1 MPRMA
6 LAAISGHAATPA
18 AVSVAKLPQN
28 GVLTLRNSRFR
39 PIQGPHFKACFRA
52 SWHSFLTEFHCIGG
66 VLRRKIME
74 ANKDLIEV
82 LNDLIRINHDRT
94 DGYHKAVEELKP
106 TDIDLKTMFTNMANT
121 SMQYANAL
129 AAEVRNLGGAPAS
142 DSTQSGK
149 LYRVWMDIRS
159 GISARDRKSVLA
171 LCEFGEDAALKAYNL
186 ALESDAAIPADVRQV
201 IMEQKTALQS
211 SHDVVKRYR
220 DMHEAVS

>member
-1 MPRMA
+1 
-6 LAAISGHAATPA
+6 
-18 AVSVAKLPQN
+18 
-28 GVLTLRNSRFR
+28 
-39 PIQGPHFKACFRA
+39 
-52 SWHSFLTEFHCIGG
+52 
-66 VLRRKIME
+66 ME